1 MKTAA
6 NQRQLEE
13 FGLIQLKILPPLR
26 RCFSEDGVG
35 DLTSDPCRSSWQ
47 TAAAL
52 KQTNTSHAVSTRLR
66 QHDWSLIRV
75 GTHWKDGGL
84 ESPMPPVLSMG
95 GGAKLEG
102 VATEGVSDPLKSGGQ
117 ASEDTTCRE
126 EDRILETPGQ
136 SRCLIRSK

>member
-1 MKTAA
+1 MRTTAS
-6 NQRQLEE
+6 QRQLEE
-13 FGLIQLKILPPLR
+13 FGLIQLKILPSLR
-26 RCFSEDGVG
+26 RCFSEDGAG
-35 DLTSDPCRSSWQ
+35 DLTSDLCWSSWQ

-52 KQTNTSHAVSTRLR
+52 KRTNTSQPVSERSH
-66 QHDWSLIRV
+66 QHDWSSIRV

-95 GGAKLEG
+95 GGARLEG

-136 SRCLIRSK
+136 SRCVIGSK